1 MKINATYISNI
12 VADKNNRGKIMFH
25 ISNDKRSKKSAEI
38 IYDGLCQCLIGKSF
52 EQITV
57 TDVQKASGVARTTI
71 YRCFD
76 NLSDILYWRCDLC
89 FREALQSVN
98 SEDVKKEWL
107 LMQGYFDYWTGHS
120 DILKLLIDINRQD
133 IIYACHMKNA
143 QILEKAYGTLPQIE
157 ELNPRYFMA
166 IRTGVTISV
175 LKEWLEGG
183 QAETSKELVTILRKQ
198 ISFLY
203 NSL

>member
-1 MKINATYISNI
+1 MYHIN
-12 VADKNNRGKIMFH
+12 K
-25 ISNDKRSKKSAEI
+25 DKRCAQSADL
-38 IYDGLCQCLIGKSF
+38 IYKGLRQCLESKAF

-89 FREALQSVN
+89 FQDALYCAEPGEMKN
-98 SEDVKKEWL
+98 EWNL
-107 LMQGYFDYWTGHS
+107 IHGYFVYWTQHS

-143 QILEKAYGTLPQIE
+143 KALEQSFGKLSGLDEAGAK
-157 ELNPRYFMA
+157 YFMA

-175 LKEWLEGG
+175 LKVWLDGG
-183 QAETSKELVTILRKQ
+183 RKETAEELLGILKQ
-198 ISFLY
+198 QFAFLY

>member
-1 MKINATYISNI
+1 MY
-12 VADKNNRGKIMFH
+12 H
-25 ISNDKRSKKSAEI
+25 ISHDKRAAQSAELIYSGLLQCLEKKSF
-38 IYDGLCQCLIGKSF
+38 D
-52 EQITV
+52 QITV

-89 FREALQSVN
+89 FQEALNAVEPTN
-98 SEDVKKEWL
+98 APNESE
-107 LMQGYFDYWTGHS
+107 LMQGYFAYWTEHS

-143 QILEKAYGTLPQIE
+143 KALEQSYGTLPGMNE
-157 ELNPRYFMA
+157 TNARYFMA

-175 LKEWLEGG
+175 LKAWLDGG
-183 QAETSKELVTILRKQ
+183 RKESSNELINILARQ
-198 ISFLY
+198 FSFLP
-203 NSL
+203 STF